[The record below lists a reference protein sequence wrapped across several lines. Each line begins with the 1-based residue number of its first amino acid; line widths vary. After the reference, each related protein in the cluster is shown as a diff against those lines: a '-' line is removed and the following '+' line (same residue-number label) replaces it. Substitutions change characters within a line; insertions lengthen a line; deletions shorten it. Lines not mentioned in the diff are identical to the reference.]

1 MPFLTY
7 CKVLGILMVEFF
19 SQAILKYREFFR
31 RSGSLLLYRGKVFRG
46 QKNENNDTGV
56 LFLHEIINKQ
66 CLLAKNNSIRATAH

>member
-1 MPFLTY
+1 
-7 CKVLGILMVEFF
+7 MVEFF

-56 LFLHEIINKQ
+56 LFFAWNHKQ
-66 CLLAKNNSIRATAH
+66 TMLISEKQ